1 MSEQLPEIPLLA
13 YRVLKDASEGRL
25 KVNYHSEQLEEIHTV
40 LKKQHQQT
48 LSVITGSSLL
58 ITGGVIYGL
67 GAGSTALLLASG
79 TGGLGLLMVLTGLF
93 KSRLK

>member
-1 MSEQLPEIPLLA
+1 MLFRSPLLA

-25 KVNYHSEQLEEIHTV
+25 KVNYQSEQLEEIHRV

-67 GAGSTALLLASG
+67 GAGSAALLMASG
-79 TGGLGLLMVLTGLF
+79 TGSLGLLLVLSGILG
-93 KSRLK
+93 SRLKK